1 MSKPRILIC
10 EKNPTRRTDIVHL
23 LQKNETEV
31 FAVSSMTQAV
41 RVLLEQNAVRL
52 LVAGIESLGAPPF
65 DILRSLRKEVPGLSI
80 IGLAKV
86 QNPRAGISLLKDGL
100 FDSIAAPDDL
110 VGLYAAVKNELIK
123 KDLEAKNQLYARSL
137 RRLKTE
143 QSKSQKKASDIEEL
157 FGSAVENLMTALDLR
172 DVETFGHSLTVAK
185 YSQVLARLL
194 GINKAD
200 VLDDIRKGALLH
212 DIGKIAIPDTILKKA
227 GSLTSEE
234 WEKIKLHPSLG
245 YGLIKEIKLA
255 KAIGNIVL
263 CHHERYDGSGISFR
277 SEEGE
282 NPARS
287 EDLRPGRRPGRDHG
301 APALPE
307 SPRLSGGEKRHRRKF
322 GDAVRPEDGRGF
334 LFVEHRQM
342 GTHPVRDDLEHPEY
356 RGIRPPGQKV
366 RDVKRSSLSWPR
378 RRGECRLNP
387 GRFFSAAS
395 ARRNS

>member
-1 MSKPRILIC
+1 MNKPRILIC
-10 EKNPTRRTDIVHL
+10 LKNPTRRTEIVRL
-23 LQKNETEV
+23 LQKINAEV

-41 RVLLEQNAVRL
+41 RVLLEKNAVRL

-65 DILRSLRKEVPGLSI
+65 DILPSLRKEVPGLSI

-86 QNPRAGISLLKDGL
+86 QNPRAGISLLKAGL
-100 FDSIAAPDDL
+100 FDSLAAPDDL

-123 KDLEAKNQLYARSL
+123 NDLTAKNQLYARSL
-137 RRLKTE
+137 RRLKSE
-143 QSKSQKKASDIEEL
+143 QSRSQKKASDLEEL

-194 GINKAD
+194 GIDKTD

-212 DIGKIAIPDTILKKA
+212 DIGKIAIPDTILKKT

-263 CHHERYDGSGISFR
+263 CHHERYDGSGYPFGLKKEKIPL
-277 SEEGE
+277 E
-282 NPARS
+282 ARIFALA
-287 EDLRPGRRPGRDHG
+287 DALDAITAPRPYRKARDFQ
-301 APALPE
+301 AAKKDIVKN
-307 SPRLSGGEKRHRRKF
+307 SGTQFDPKT
-322 GDAVRPEDGRGF
+322 
-334 LFVEHRQM
+334 VEAFC
-342 GTHPVRDDLEHPEY
+342 
-356 RGIRPPGQKV
+356 
-366 RDVKRSSLSWPR
+366 SLSIDKWERIRYETTSNIPNI
-378 RRGECRLNP
+378 EEFARLIKKA
-387 GRFFSAAS
+387 GI
-395 ARRNS
+395 

>member
-123 KDLEAKNQLYARSL
+123 KDLAAKNQLYARSL

-263 CHHERYDGSGISFR
+263 CHHERYDGSGYPFGLKKEKIPLEARIFALADALDAITAPRPYRKARDFQAAKKDIVENSGTQFDPKTVEAFCSLSIDKWER
-277 SEEGE
+277 IRYETTSNIPNIEEF
-282 NPARS
+282 ARLVKKS
-287 EDLRPGRRPGRDHG
+287 GMSSDRRFPGR
-301 APALPE
+301 
-307 SPRLSGGEKRHRRKF
+307 
-322 GDAVRPEDGRGF
+322 GDAG
-334 LFVEHRQM
+334 
-342 GTHPVRDDLEHPEY
+342 
-356 RGIRPPGQKV
+356 
-366 RDVKRSSLSWPR
+366 
-378 RRGECRLNP
+378 N
-387 GRFFSAAS
+387 AA
-395 ARRNS
+395 

>member
-10 EKNPTRRTDIVHL
+10 EKNPTRRTDIVRL
-23 LQKNETEV
+23 LKKNDTEV

-86 QNPRAGISLLKDGL
+86 QNPRTGISLLKAGL

-123 KDLEAKNQLYARSL
+123 KDLAAKNQLYARSL

-263 CHHERYDGSGISFR
+263 CHHERYDGSGYPFGLKKEKIPLEARIFALADALDAITAPRPYRKARDFQAAKKVIVENSGTQFDPKTVEAFCSLSIDKWER
-277 SEEGE
+277 IRYETTSNIPNIEEFARLVRKSGVSSE
-282 NPARS
+282 R
-287 EDLRPGRRPGRDHG
+287 RFPGR
-301 APALPE
+301 
-307 SPRLSGGEKRHRRKF
+307 S
-322 GDAVRPEDGRGF
+322 DAGNAG
-334 LFVEHRQM
+334 
-342 GTHPVRDDLEHPEY
+342 
-356 RGIRPPGQKV
+356 
-366 RDVKRSSLSWPR
+366 
-378 RRGECRLNP
+378 
-387 GRFFSAAS
+387 
-395 ARRNS
+395 

>member
-10 EKNPTRRTDIVHL
+10 EKNPTRRTDIVRL

-123 KDLEAKNQLYARSL
+123 KDLAAKNQLYARSL

-263 CHHERYDGSGISFR
+263 CHHERYDGSGYPFGLKKEKIPLEARIFALADALDAITAPRPYRKARDFQAAKKDIVENSGTQFDPKTVEAFCSLSIDKWER
-277 SEEGE
+277 IRYETTSNIPNIEEF
-282 NPARS
+282 ARLVKKS
-287 EDLRPGRRPGRDHG
+287 GMSSDRRFPGR
-301 APALPE
+301 
-307 SPRLSGGEKRHRRKF
+307 
-322 GDAVRPEDGRGF
+322 GDAG
-334 LFVEHRQM
+334 
-342 GTHPVRDDLEHPEY
+342 
-356 RGIRPPGQKV
+356 
-366 RDVKRSSLSWPR
+366 
-378 RRGECRLNP
+378 N
-387 GRFFSAAS
+387 AA
-395 ARRNS
+395 